1 MAEIQFE
8 RRGFPL
14 WKALLIAL
22 GVGAAAFGGY
32 EAMNDDASPARP
44 AAPAAAPAAGPAP
57 APSTA
62 PAP

>member
-1 MAEIQFE
+1 MAEIQFD

-32 EAMNDDASPARP
+32 QLLEGD
-44 AAPAAAPAAGPAP
+44 
-57 APSTA
+57 APSPSA
-62 PAP
+62 RALR